1 MDTGSGILKIIKEI
15 DLFGKEPD
23 IYYKGKQKKTTWMGR
38 ICTFIYIAFY
48 IFFFIYKLI
57 RMFNR
62 TDVSF
67 SEINSSEPAKMTI
80 TKDSF
85 TFGIALADANN
96 NPIIDDEIYS
106 PMIIMNSKVTVGDKP
121 VSDTI
126 ELGCDF
132 CNKDDFGE
140 DFQQYL
146 GKLNLTQYYC
156 LKHDNTKNIY
166 LEGYPSADNYSSI
179 TIMINYCLGYTRDG
193 RPCKDPETIKQ
204 RLIGANL
211 IIFTQDF
218 DLTPYDFKKPV
229 KPKVTINS
237 VPIRLDQVQA
247 FVGYYQMTN
256 INTEHNL
263 FGFEALSNIK
273 TQSYLLYHSTLIMS
287 YEKSYMEYCVVMAI
301 FTLFEKTLTNQR
313 IYTQFIDVLGD
324 VGGLME
330 VIESVF
336 GVICILLVD
345 ILYDKTMVNNLFSF
359 NLEHHIIRIK
369 QNNNNIMKCHTINMN
384 SIKEQSDIKIFD
396 LIPNSSI
403 KTNEPNLTKS
413 ILNLKLNDIPNKN
426 NNNKKESSNNDNYS
440 KDIKEND
447 NNNKDNVD
455 NDNNNIK
462 NSERVIIKKNKVKKI
477 KKRKT
482 VQPIKPDIKNFDGND
497 LFQKDNKIFEK
508 EIENDNKITEKTN
521 KIVNRTKYI
530 KKIDMNIFCTYFCFC
545 CVRKRQNF
553 GNVLLD
559 EAMLIIKDKLDIYNM
574 FRNFYFIDDLKVKC
588 NYEYKEF
595 EMTIDCKNRLDKISS
610 NIYNSFYQ
618 I

>member
-67 SEINSSEPAKMTI
+67 SEINSSEPTKMTI

-106 PMIIMNSKVTVGDKP
+106 PMIIMNSKVTVGDEP
-121 VSDTI
+121 VSDRI

-146 GKLNLTQYYC
+146 GKLNLNQYYC

-179 TIMINYCLGYTRDG
+179 TIMINYCFGYTRDG

-287 YEKSYMEYCVVMAI
+287 YEKSYMEYCIVMAI
-301 FTLFEKTLTNQR
+301 ITLFEKTLTNQR

-336 GVICILLVD
+336 GVTFRIPLVCLVKRMVDKLFVRHHQCI
-345 ILYDKTMVNNLFSF
+345 TGPT
-359 NLEHHIIRIK
+359 R
-369 QNNNNIMKCHTINMN
+369 
-384 SIKEQSDIKIFD
+384 
-396 LIPNSSI
+396 
-403 KTNEPNLTKS
+403 
-413 ILNLKLNDIPNKN
+413 
-426 NNNKKESSNNDNYS
+426 
-440 KDIKEND
+440 
-447 NNNKDNVD
+447 
-455 NDNNNIK
+455 
-462 NSERVIIKKNKVKKI
+462 
-477 KKRKT
+477 
-482 VQPIKPDIKNFDGND
+482 G
-497 LFQKDNKIFEK
+497 
-508 EIENDNKITEKTN
+508 TEK
-521 KIVNRTKYI
+521 
-530 KKIDMNIFCTYFCFC
+530 
-545 CVRKRQNF
+545 
-553 GNVLLD
+553 GP
-559 EAMLIIKDKLDIYNM
+559 
-574 FRNFYFIDDLKVKC
+574 
-588 NYEYKEF
+588 
-595 EMTIDCKNRLDKISS
+595 
-610 NIYNSFYQ
+610 
-618 I
+618 